1 MNPSTISYTSLSAL
15 NHNHHD
21 DYQRINIH
29 NLAKPVRLIETSRTR
44 FKIRFYLIPALAL
57 LGVLAIALVY
67 LSSKNPQIPNETS
80 KCGESKISESLVLI
94 LLKLNQTHTKYLCT
108 GIFINPSLLYTHF
121 CTNHIETLRNQMK
134 SVYGLDYTNST
145 KPLYFK
151 GLNELDDG
159 NFLKIANFKSD
170 KFVCLSP
177 NVSFSKT
184 NLSIPFV
191 TAYSNRT
198 HIRKSYFTNAKSSVN
213 QTNHCYKL
221 FHVDKSELRRDENVC
236 VFDHHGLKRP
246 SLNVSYVDSDYFN
259 SFGFHEWEDRWYL
272 VGLYFKNI
280 TDRVINKSFIGNLDL
295 FAIARENYFKV

>member
-1 MNPSTISYTSLSAL
+1 MNPSTTSYTSLSAL
-15 NHNHHD
+15 NHNHLD

-29 NLAKPVRLIETSRTR
+29 NLAKPARFIETSRTR

-67 LSSKNPQIPNETS
+67 FNSKNEIQNETS
-80 KCGESKISESLVLI
+80 KCGEFKIYDSLVLI
-94 LLKLNQTHTKYLCT
+94 VLKLNQTHTKYLCT
-108 GIFINPSLLYTHF
+108 GIFINSSLLYTHF
-121 CTNHIETLRNQMK
+121 CTNHIETLRNKMG
-134 SVYGLDYTNST
+134 SVYGLGYTNST

-151 GLNELDDG
+151 GLNKDDDG
-159 NFLKIANFKSD
+159 NFLEISNFKTD

-191 TAYSNRT
+191 TAYSNLT
-198 HIRKSYFTNAKSSVN
+198 HIKKSYLTNAKSLVN
-213 QTNHCYKL
+213 RTNHCYKL
-221 FHVDKSELRRDENVC
+221 FHVDKNGVKVDEGVC

-246 SLNVSYVDSDYFN
+246 SFNVSYADLDYFN
-259 SFGFHEWEDRWYL
+259 SFGFHKWEKRWYL

-280 TDRVINKSFIGNLDL
+280 TNRVVNKSFIGNLDL
-295 FAIARENYFKV
+295 FAIARENYYYEV